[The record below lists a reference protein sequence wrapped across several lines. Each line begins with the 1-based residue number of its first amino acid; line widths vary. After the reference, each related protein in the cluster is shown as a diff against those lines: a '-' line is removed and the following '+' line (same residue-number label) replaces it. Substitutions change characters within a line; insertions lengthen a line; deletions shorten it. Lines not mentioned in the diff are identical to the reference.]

1 MCCTLRRRLAAANL
15 KVVAVAANPRTPST
29 HLEDEL
35 APEMARLA
43 QLMGVD
49 RF

>member
-1 MCCTLRRRLAAANL
+1 MCCTSRRRLAAANL

-43 QLMGVD
+43 QSMGVG